1 MSCPSGKQK
10 PGVNDCAFSPGRTI
24 VISAEITLIP
34 HDFNKIFLKLKE
46 NGEQMENRLFW
57 LPILL

>member
-10 PGVNDCAFSPGRTI
+10 SGVNDCAFSPGRTI

-34 HDFNKIFLKLKE
+34 QDSNEVSLKLKE
-46 NGEQMENRLFW
+46 NGAQMENRLFW
-57 LPILL
+57 